1 MLHVIGPGLL
11 ASVAFVVVVA
21 ACSGE
26 GAVLSESD
34 RASLDHSP
42 PGGSPPA
49 AVMPTQPVRT
59 TTRAIGPTSFTS
71 TTYGYSLIVPAGWT
85 MSEAIANWDGI
96 GMPGDDAPVADVF
109 ESPTGQMVWA
119 VGALTKGTLPGY
131 VDDRI
136 EANFADRG
144 DDCPAAPAVQKPI
157 EIGGQD
163 GSLVNWDCG
172 FLFNLA
178 ITVRGG
184 MAYQFAFQDEAVDAA
199 SDRTDDEM
207 FAGLLRSLR
216 FP

>member
-1 MLHVIGPGLL
+1 MLHPIGSGLL
-11 ASVAFVVVVA
+11 ASVAFLVVA

-26 GAVLSESD
+26 GAVLSETD
-34 RASLDHSP
+34 RASLEHSLP
-42 PGGSPPA
+42 EASPSV
-49 AVMPTQPVRT
+49 AVMPTLAMRT
-59 TTRAIGPTSFTS
+59 TTRATSPTTFTS

-85 MSEAIANWDGI
+85 MSGAIANWDGI
-96 GMPGDDAPVADVF
+96 GMPGDDALVADLF
-109 ESPTGQMVWA
+109 ESPTGQIVWA
-119 VGALTKGTLPGY
+119 VGALTKKTLPGY

-163 GSLVNWDCG
+163 GSLVDWDCG
-172 FLFNLA
+172 FLFNIA

-184 MAYQFAFQDEAVDAA
+184 LAYQFAFQDEAVDAA
-199 SDRTDDEM
+199 SDRTDEAM
-207 FAGLLRSLR
+207 FTGLLRSVR

>member
-1 MLHVIGPGLL
+1 MLHLIGPGLL
-11 ASVAFVVVVA
+11 ASVAFLVVA

-26 GAVLSESD
+26 GGVLSETD
-34 RASLDHSP
+34 RASPEHSLSES
-42 PGGSPPA
+42 SPSV
-49 AVMPTQPVRT
+49 AVIPTQAVRT
-59 TTRAIGPTSFTS
+59 TTRATSPTTFTS

-85 MSEAIANWDGI
+85 MSGAIANWDGL

-109 ESPTGQMVWA
+109 ESPTGQIVWA

-144 DDCPAAPAVQKPI
+144 DACPAAPAVQKAI

-163 GSLVNWDCG
+163 GSLVDWDCG

-199 SDRTDDEM
+199 SDQPDDEM
-207 FAGLLRSLR
+207 FAALLRSVRL
-216 FP
+216 P